1 MQKTAAGETVII
13 PRNFKLLEEL
23 EKSEKG
29 HGDMS
34 ISFGL
39 VDSGDTF
46 LSDCTLVVDGRES
59 SLVFLH
65 LTGLIV
71 WLGCQRREWR
81 HIGAGRGKSNSTE
94 TCLVEPMTQIA
105 FHYAPDQTQY
115 ADRFYELRI
124 HCTDKYPA
132 EPPTVR
138 FITKIN
144 MNCVDK
150 SGKLMPGSLSATKNW
165 NRNMGIEQVL
175 SSIRMEMCSDS
186 NRRLRQPADGTVY

>member
-1 MQKTAAGETVII
+1 MKKTPSGEVVVV

-23 EKSEKG
+23 ERSEKG

-46 LSDCTLVVDGRES
+46 LSDWNGGILGPIGVCPLVIVIALGVD
-59 SLVFLH
+59 LH
-65 LTGLIV
+65 LTL
-71 WLGCQRREWR
+71 
-81 HIGAGRGKSNSTE
+81 S
-94 TCLVEPMTQIA
+94 
-105 FHYAPDQTQY
+105 QTHY

-132 EPPTVR
+132 VPPQVR
-138 FITKIN
+138 FVTKIN

-150 SGKLMPGSLSATKNW
+150 NGNVTEKKLPAMRNW

-175 SSIRMEMCSDS
+175 QSIRMEMCTDA
-186 NRRLRQPADGTVY
+186 NRRLRQPPDGTTY